1 MSRNDLPIIDKER
14 TGNKIKMLMQQKHMS
29 TIQLQ
34 CELGMASA
42 ILVYKWLNGT
52 HIPSTERLLQLATI
66 FNCKIEDILV
76 ISED

>member
-1 MSRNDLPIIDKER
+1 MSRTNLPVIDKVR

-29 TIQLQ
+29 VIQLQ
-34 CELGMASA
+34 CELDMASA

-52 HIPSTERLLQLATI
+52 HIPSTERLLQLSTI

-76 ISED
+76 IAED